1 MKVVAT
7 GISGAG
13 RGSYLSQVE
22 ALARKDGRRV
32 RIFETGDMMFETGR
46 KLGIDIPEDKILD
59 LSPSTLNFLRT
70 TVFEQII
77 RESKEVDDVII
88 STHACF
94 RWKKHIIQAFDFH
107 YLDQIR
113 PDIYVSIIDSIT
125 SVRARQE
132 AQPQW
137 RGQLSMK
144 DILVWRDEE
153 VFVTKSIADFQ
164 RRPFYVVPSDE
175 PPETLFRLLYRPGT
189 AKAYLSYPMTH
200 TGTEGDDVRKKDD
213 FRERLRRTGMIVFD
227 PVAIGDAELP
237 AFLADAKKR
246 GDGKVTYS
254 KRGVDVSFDVKE
266 AEEVADDVNDQIVA
280 RDYQLIDQSDMI
292 VVYYFLPVMSPGVLS
307 EMTYGFTNKKNVY
320 AIFKGPESP
329 FFKYYSTKIFQDE
342 DALLGY
348 LKEKAGGPVGGSQRK
363 ES

>member
-1 MKVVAT
+1 MKIVVT

-13 RGSYLSQVE
+13 RGSYLSEVE
-22 ALARKDGRRV
+22 GLARADGKSI
-32 RIFETGDMMFETGR
+32 RIFETGDMMFETAK
-46 KLGIDIPEDKILD
+46 KLGIEIPEDKILD

-70 TVFEQII
+70 TVFEQIM
-77 RESKEVDDVII
+77 RESKDVKDIII

-113 PDIYVSIIDSIT
+113 PDAYVSVIDSIT
-125 SVRARQE
+125 SIRARQE
-132 AQPQW
+132 TMSQW

-164 RRPFYVVPSDE
+164 RRTFYIIPRDE
-175 PPETLFRLLYRPGT
+175 PPDTLFRLLYRTGT
-189 AKAYLSYPMTH
+189 RKVYLSYPMTH
-200 TGTEGDDVRKKDD
+200 TGTDEEDMKRKDA
-213 FRERLRRTGMIVFD
+213 FRDRLRGAGMVVFD
-227 PVAIGDAELP
+227 PISIGDGELLTY
-237 AFLADAKKR
+237 LADARRKGESKIA
-246 GDGKVTYS
+246 YS
-254 KRGVDVSFDVKE
+254 KGKTAVTFDIKE
-266 AEEVADDVNDQIVA
+266 AEEVSDDVNDQIVA

-320 AIFKGPESP
+320 AMFKGQESP
-329 FFKYYSTKIFQDE
+329 FFRYYSTKIFQDE
-342 DALLGY
+342 DALFGY
-348 LKEKAGGPVGGSQRK
+348 LKEKAEGGSA
-363 ES
+363 S

>member
-1 MKVVAT
+1 MKIVVT

-13 RGSYLSQVE
+13 RGSYLSEVE
-22 ALARKDGRRV
+22 GLARADGRSI
-32 RIFETGDMMFETGR
+32 RIFETGDMMFETAK
-46 KLGIDIPEDKILD
+46 KLGIEIPEDKILD

-77 RESKEVDDVII
+77 RESKEVEDIVI

-113 PDIYVSIIDSIT
+113 PDVYVSIIDSIT
-125 SVRARQE
+125 SIRARQE
-132 AQPQW
+132 MTSQW

-164 RRPFYVVPSDE
+164 RRTFYIIPRDE

-189 AKAYLSYPMTH
+189 RKAYLSYPMTH
-200 TGTEGDDVRKKDD
+200 TGTDEEDVKRKDA
-213 FRERLRRTGMIVFD
+213 FRDRLRDAGMVVFD
-227 PVAIGDAELP
+227 PISIGDGELL
-237 AFLADAKKR
+237 AFLADARSKGER
-246 GDGKVTYS
+246 TIAYS
-254 KRGVDVSFDVKE
+254 KGRTTVKFDIKE
-266 AEEVADDVNDQIVA
+266 AEEVSDDVNDQIVA

-320 AIFKGPESP
+320 AVFKGQESP
-329 FFKYYSTKIFQDE
+329 FFRYYSTKIFQDE

-348 LKEKAGGPVGGSQRK
+348 LKEKAGGEPTS
-363 ES
+363 